1 LTNLKYFL
9 NKPSTTFQARDI
21 FAPVSAYLSLGVDPK
36 EFGSITKECYKFK
49 LSQPV
54 YKSDYIT
61 GEIIYIDRF
70 GNLVSNI
77 NSNLIK
83 EEKMVQIKIRN
94 KKLGHLRN
102 YYAEVK
108 EGEIIA
114 LIGSNNLLEIAVN
127 QGNAQKIL
135 KAKIGDKITIEKIKK

>member
-1 LTNLKYFL
+1 
-9 NKPSTTFQARDI
+9 
-21 FAPVSAYLSLGVDPK
+21 
-36 EFGSITKECYKFK
+36 
-49 LSQPV
+49 
-54 YKSDYIT
+54 
-61 GEIIYIDRF
+61 
-70 GNLVSNI
+70 
-77 NSNLIK
+77 
-83 EEKMVQIKIRN
+83 MH
-94 KKLGHLRN
+94 HLRN

>member
-1 LTNLKYFL
+1 M
-9 NKPSTTFQARDI
+9 
-21 FAPVSAYLSLGVDPK
+21 
-36 EFGSITKECYKFK
+36 
-49 LSQPV
+49 SQPV
-54 YKSDYIT
+54 YKNDYIT

-135 KAKIGDKITIEKIKK
+135 KAKIGDKITIERIKK